1 MEAAK
6 QIIPVVIWYKGS
18 QQVCSAPGSCV
29 APVWLPGCAGCEGW
43 CKAAAEIQVQ
53 DVGTE
58 AVTWRNHHKHFT
70 GTFTNC

>member
-6 QIIPVVIWYKGS
+6 QIVPVVTWYKGS
-18 QQVCSAPGSCV
+18 KQCSAPGS
-29 APVWLPGCAGCEGW
+29 AWLPVCAEREAW

-53 DVGTE
+53 DAGTE